1 MDAAARQLV
10 WQRAGDRCEYC
21 RLPQAAAP
29 AFTFHVEH
37 IRARQHGGGDEPA
50 NLALACPDCNRH
62 KGPNLSAIDPETQT
76 VVSLFHPREHAW
88 NEHFAMVGA
97 QIEGITAVGRATVE
111 LLDMNNDERVEM
123 RAELQDCGEM

>member
-1 MDAAARQLV
+1 
-10 WQRAGDRCEYC
+10 
-21 RLPQAAAP
+21 
-29 AFTFHVEH
+29 
-37 IRARQHGGGDEPA
+37 
-50 NLALACPDCNRH
+50 LALACPDCNRH

-123 RAELQDCGEM
+123 RAELQDFGEM

>member
-1 MDAAARQLV
+1 MDAAVRQLV

-37 IRARQHGGGDEPA
+37 IRARQHGGGDEPS

-62 KGPNLSAIDPETQT
+62 KGPNLGAIDPETRA
-76 VVSLFHPREHAW
+76 VVSLFHPREHLW

-97 QIEGITAVGRATVE
+97 RIEGITAVGRATAE